1 MKFNTIQTTGGIIR
15 QLREERQLPLRK
27 IAALLDIDVSY
38 YSKIERCE
46 KKATKEQIHR
56 LEDFFEVEKN
66 LLMIPYLSE
75 KIYHEI
81 SEEDCADQVLKV
93 AEEMVKYEKEI
104 VRNSMQNKLN
114 VIDLFSGC
122 GGFSHGFESAGFHIV
137 LGVDNDKAAL
147 ETFKTNHKNSKI
159 LLADLQQEQAIE
171 DIVNEVKDYKID
183 VIIAGPPCQ
192 GFSLTGARQK
202 NDDRNKLFYSVF
214 KLAKRL
220 HPQAIII
227 ENVPG
232 LATLYGGHAKDAI
245 ITEFKKLKLISNF
258 KVLFAPDYE
267 VPQIRK
273 RIFFVGLSSKL
284 GKFEFPK
291 EVLTPDK
298 YNTTSIAISDLPAR
312 TDNLGQEQDKYDKPP
327 RTEYQKK
334 MRNGSQ
340 VLFNHVAT
348 KHTDHVINVI
358 SQVPEGGNHKDLPK
372 GVGDSRKFNEAWTR
386 YHSKK
391 PSKTIDTG
399 HRNHF
404 HYKYNR
410 VPTVREN
417 ARLQSFPDSFV
428 FYGTRT
434 QQNKQVGN
442 AVPPLLGFHIAKQL
456 FIYLNKNHD

>member
-1 MKFNTIQTTGGIIR
+1 MK
-15 QLREERQLPLRK
+15 
-27 IAALLDIDVSY
+27 
-38 YSKIERCE
+38 
-46 KKATKEQIHR
+46 KKQVENNMRTK
-56 LEDFFEVEKN
+56 FK
-66 LLMIPYLSE
+66 
-75 KIYHEI
+75 
-81 SEEDCADQVLKV
+81 
-93 AEEMVKYEKEI
+93 
-104 VRNSMQNKLN
+104 

-122 GGFSHGFESAGFHIV
+122 GGFSFGFESAGFHVV
-137 LGVDNDKAAL
+137 LGVDNDTAAL
-147 ETFKTNHKNSKI
+147 ETFKANHTNSKT
-159 LLADLQQEQAIE
+159 LLADLHQDQSIE
-171 DIVNEVKDYKID
+171 DIINEVKGHKID

-192 GFSLTGARQK
+192 GFSLTGARRK
-202 NDDRNKLFYSVF
+202 DDDRNKLFYSVF

-220 HPQAIII
+220 KPLAVII

-232 LATLYGGHAKDAI
+232 LATLYDGHAKDAI
-245 ITEFKKLKLISNF
+245 LQEFKKLKLTSNY
-258 KVLFAPDYE
+258 KVLFAPDFG

-273 RIFFVGLSSKL
+273 RIFFVGLNSKL
-284 GKFEFPK
+284 GTFEFPK

-298 YNTTSIAISDLPAR
+298 YNTTSIAISDLPSR
-312 TDNLGQEQDKYDKPP
+312 ENDFGVEQDRYDKTAK
-327 RTEYQKK
+327 TEYQKK
-334 MRNGSQ
+334 MRNGSK

-372 GVGDSRKFNEAWTR
+372 GIGDSRKFNEAWTR
-386 YHSKK
+386 YHSNK

-417 ARLQSFPDSFV
+417 ARLQSFPDNFI

-442 AVPPLLGFHIAKQL
+442 AVPPLLGFHIAKEL
-456 FIYLNKNHD
+456 LTYLNKNP